1 MFTLACFSILLAAIV
16 GGVNYGLTAEVIGLF
31 VTSGL
36 FGIAGAIT
44 TAGLTLAEK
53 FGDKK

>member
-1 MFTLACFSILLAAIV
+1 MFTLVSLGILMAAIV
-16 GGVNYGLTAEVIGLF
+16 GGFTYGLTSEVIGLF

-53 FGDKK
+53 IGDKK